1 MIMINIVIPMAG
13 EGSRFKNAGYLAPKP
28 MININNKKM
37 IELVVNNIKPNREHR
52 FIFICQSQHL
62 KETTLYTVLK
72 NLSQNCIILEIDKVT
87 AGAAETVLKSQEYIN
102 NDSQLMIA
110 NCDQWIDININDYL
124 NLLDGNELDGMIMT
138 MTANDNKWSYLRLNE
153 DKKVVEVREKE
164 VISTEASVGI
174 YNFSRG
180 KDFCAAA
187 IKMIED
193 NNHSMGEFYVA
204 PVYNYLINQ
213 NSAVIGHYNIGE
225 EFKGMYGLGIP
236 KDLERFMSSDVLV
249 KAINF

>member
-1 MIMINIVIPMAG
+1 MINIVIPMAG
-13 EGSRFKNAGYLAPKP
+13 KGSRFKNAGYLDPKP
-28 MININNKKM
+28 MITINNKKM

-72 NLSQNCIILEIDKVT
+72 NLSQNCIILEVDKVT
-87 AGAAETVLKSQEYIN
+87 GGAAETVLKSKEYIN
-102 NDSQLMIA
+102 NESQLMIA
-110 NCDQWIDININDYL
+110 NCDQWIDIDINDYL
-124 NLLDGNELDGMIMT
+124 NVLDSNQLDGMIMT
-138 MTANDNKWSYLRLNE
+138 MTANDDKWSYLRLN
-153 DKKVVEVREKE
+153 DKERVVEVREKE
-164 VISTEASVGI
+164 VISSEASVGI
-174 YNFSRG
+174 YNFARG
-180 KDFCAAA
+180 QDFCAAA
-187 IKMIED
+187 AKMIED

-236 KDLERFMSSDVLV
+236 NDLEKFKSSEVLV
-249 KAINF
+249 KATNF